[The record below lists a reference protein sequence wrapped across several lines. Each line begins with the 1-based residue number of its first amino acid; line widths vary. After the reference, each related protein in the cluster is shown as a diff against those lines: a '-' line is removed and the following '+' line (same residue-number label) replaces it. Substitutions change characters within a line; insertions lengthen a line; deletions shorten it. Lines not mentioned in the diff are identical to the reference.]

1 VIRLL
6 LAARADCP
14 NTSRATSAAAILE
27 SILIVL
33 VQYIFRDIKV
43 VVDVRHSPHDRPDD

>member
-14 NTSRATSAAAILE
+14 NTSRAASAAAVLE

-33 VQYIFRDIKV
+33 VQHVFRDAKAVI
-43 VVDVRHSPHDRPDD
+43 DVQHWLRDRPDH